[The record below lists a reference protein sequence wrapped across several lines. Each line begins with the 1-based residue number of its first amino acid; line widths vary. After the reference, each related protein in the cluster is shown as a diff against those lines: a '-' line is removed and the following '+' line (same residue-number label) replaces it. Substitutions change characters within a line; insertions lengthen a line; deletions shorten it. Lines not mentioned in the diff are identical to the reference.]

1 MLLRLAL
8 IVGTLLTGGDSL
20 LPISQ
25 RGSSFRRIGHRL
37 GDEDSRDTGDDVRS
51 RLARSGAEIAD
62 AGARVARDVVAA
74 IRSARSSSQG
84 ELEGPGASAEQGRR
98 ATSGGQAEE
107 SGSEEGSN
115 GARVLGF
122 LLVAFGAIFLFNKFF
137 FVVLRS
143 DITLPLIL
151 IVLGA
156 LVIASGRGR

>member
-1 MLLRLAL
+1 MTR
-8 IVGTLLTGGDSL
+8 
-20 LPISQ
+20 
-25 RGSSFRRIGHRL
+25 
-37 GDEDSRDTGDDVRS
+37 DSRDTGDDVRS

-156 LVIASGRGR
+156 LVIASGRGGRCLVQAGSLPEC